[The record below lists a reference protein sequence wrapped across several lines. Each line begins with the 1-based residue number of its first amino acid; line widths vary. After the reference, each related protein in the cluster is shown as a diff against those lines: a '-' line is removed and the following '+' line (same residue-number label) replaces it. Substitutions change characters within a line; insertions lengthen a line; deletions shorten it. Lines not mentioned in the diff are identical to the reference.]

1 MWWGFWFRA
10 DTVQKQQYI
19 DVIVV
24 LTQPR
29 KVWLT
34 SDLSTLSVQLLGSI
48 NTKSDQNQWQGFRY
62 STVFSLKQQFV
73 VIIVNHD
80 FRSFHTDL
88 GSLWLYPIIVQKFE
102 INRTIFHFSII
113 CSLETFTNQRDRTF
127 LARPICG
134 RNTRENF
141 YTCIQNVNIHTV
153 KSVKSIR
160 NILWNLKCW
169 HNLPFDAVVYLL
181 EELWSH
187 FCDPMWSHLR
197 FAFSTILTYTMA
209 LYINSKAYTPI

>member
-29 KVWLT
+29 KVRLT

-102 INRTIFHFSII
+102 INRTTFHFSII

-134 RNTRENF
+134 RNTRENV

-160 NILWNLKCW
+160 NILWHTVSGRIWKK
-169 HNLPFDAVVYLL
+169 
-181 EELWSH
+181 
-187 FCDPMWSHLR
+187 R
-197 FAFSTILTYTMA
+197 AFSGYA
-209 LYINSKAYTPI
+209 NSATGWDKFRRSFLLNGSIKMFHTLG